1 MRIHLASIFV
11 SDQSK
16 ALDFYTRVLGLEA
29 RQDIAMGDGNRW
41 LTVGNPGAP
50 GVELLLEPA
59 GHPAVGPF
67 RDALVSDGIPA
78 TQLAVDDL
86 DAEHER
92 LTGLGVAFVQPPM
105 DFGPV
110 AVAVIDDTVGNLI
123 QLAQMKG

>member
-1 MRIHLASIFV
+1 MRIHLASVFV
-11 SDQSK
+11 DDQAK
-16 ALDFYTRVLGLEA
+16 ALDFYTRVLGLEP
-29 RQDIAMGDGNRW
+29 RQDIDMGDGNRW

-50 GVELLLEPA
+50 GVELLLEPSA
-59 GHPAVGPF
+59 HPAVGPF
-67 RDALVSDGIPA
+67 RDALVGDGIPA

-92 LTGLGVAFVQPPM
+92 LTGLGVTFVQPPM

-123 QLAQMKG
+123 QLAQLKG